1 MFEFSSVVARSTQRI
16 AIRMSVQAKT
26 VNGV

>member
-1 MFEFSSVVARSTQRI
+1 MFEFSSVVARSTQQT
-16 AIRMSVQAKT
+16 AIRMRVQAKT